1 MMAFPAHG
9 FVLLAMPKCA
19 STSIE
24 SALSPYASLVIDKP
38 PSRKHLG
45 CAGFTKRVAP
55 GLADEGHP
63 RESYELVS
71 MFRDPIAWLESWWRY
86 RARLDDGTDNST
98 HDLSFEDFARS
109 YVEAD
114 PSAPTPRGRP
124 GAFLTMGGIVEV
136 DRVFAVERPE
146 AWLSWFGERLGTD
159 VSVQRRNVSSE
170 RVTPDLSNSMR
181 AALVDYFEPE
191 YAVMA
196 RLAQTGEWAGARGT
210 ALDVPSRPKKAK
222 HLKGAQKS

>member
-24 SALSPYASLVIDKP
+24 AALSPYASLVIDKP

-45 CAGFTKRVAP
+45 CSGFRKRVAP
-55 GLADEGHP
+55 GLAAEGHP
-63 RESYELVS
+63 RDSYELVT

-86 RARLDDGTDNST
+86 RARLDDGSDNST
-98 HDLSFEDFARS
+98 HDLTFERFARL
-109 YVEAD
+109 YVDGD

-124 GAFLTMGGIVEV
+124 GTFLTVDGVVEV

-146 AWLSWFGERLGTD
+146 AWLAWFSERLGSE
-159 VSVQRRNVSSE
+159 VWVERRNVSAEHVVPELSE
-170 RVTPDLSNSMR
+170 QMR
-181 AALVDYFEPE
+181 AELVDYFAPE
-191 YAVMA
+191 YAVQS
-196 RLAQTGEWAGARGT
+196 RLQETGEWAGARGT
-210 ALDVPSRPKKAK
+210 ALAVPARPKKAK
-222 HLKGAQKS
+222 HLHAQKS